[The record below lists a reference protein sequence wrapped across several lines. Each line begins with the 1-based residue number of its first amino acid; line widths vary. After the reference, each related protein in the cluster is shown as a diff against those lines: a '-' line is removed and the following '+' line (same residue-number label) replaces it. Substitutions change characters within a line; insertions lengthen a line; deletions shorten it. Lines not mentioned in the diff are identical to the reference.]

1 MKSKFL
7 LIALGLI
14 AVVSLAACGTTLPSK
29 DVGRIVSVNGHG
41 EVYVVPDVAYINV
54 GVQNTEATVTAA
66 LNQNTAQAQGIRSAL
81 ASQGVADI
89 DIQTSGFSIYPMPQ
103 YDQTGKITETLYQ
116 ANNTVF
122 VTVRDL
128 SKLGAILDA
137 VVRSGANTVN
147 SISFDVLDKSK
158 ALTEARAKAVAD
170 AKTQA
175 DQLAAATN
183 STIGVVQSISLYS
196 TTAPVPVYEGKGGGG
211 GAANYSA
218 AVPVATGQ
226 LIISVDVSITW
237 SLK

>member
-14 AVVSLAACGTTLPSK
+14 AVISLAACGTNITNKNP
-29 DVGRIVSVNGHG
+29 GRIVSVNGHG
-41 EVYVVPDVAYINV
+41 EVYVVPDVAYVNI

-81 ASQGVADI
+81 ANQGVADI

-116 ANNTVF
+116 ASNTVF

-128 SKLGAILDA
+128 SKLGSILDA
-137 VVRSGANTVN
+137 VVRGGANTVN
-147 SISFDVLDKSK
+147 SISFDVLDKTK
-158 ALTEARAKAVAD
+158 ALADARSKAVAD
-170 AKTQA
+170 AKLQA
-175 DQLAAATN
+175 DELANATG
-183 STIGVVQSISLYS
+183 SKVDQVQSISVYQTS
-196 TTAPVPVYEGKGGGG
+196 SPVPVYEGKGGGG
-211 GAANYSA
+211 GAVNYSA